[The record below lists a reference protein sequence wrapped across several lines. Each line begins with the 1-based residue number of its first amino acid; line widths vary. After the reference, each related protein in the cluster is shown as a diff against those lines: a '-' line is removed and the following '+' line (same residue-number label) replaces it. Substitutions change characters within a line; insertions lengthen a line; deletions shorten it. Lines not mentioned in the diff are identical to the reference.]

1 MTVTLIAALFDIS
14 DIQLANITDKKR
26 GFGAS

>member
-14 DIQLANITDKKR
+14 DIQLPNITDKKR